1 MCSKMTKQEICGRL
15 RGSEHSVNTHS
26 MSGCRDLPTS
36 EQKPRSMD
44 THEPDIHSPD
54 KIPHGSRENA
64 CLVRTTCDSS
74 ATCFLQPRSVQKP
87 CVKSIPTT
95 DNSSASDPR
104 SPANTLCRC
113 WWGCAQPQTACRVPV
128 NTTTASCQTHHPR
141 NRHYSRRRLI
151 VAAVEKAQQ
160 FFPDHMNVSDG
171 KQVGISGRPTSDRA
185 AALSAGASA
194 AAHGAPARKIFDPH
208 PGRQIAACTPQAQRT
223 GRKAH
228 ASQHRVHN
236 LLFMTVAARNHED
249 QGSRQLMFLP
259 TACFSAR
266 LAAVCHSHTQS

>member
-1 MCSKMTKQEICGRL
+1 MALEKTPVWFAPLAIPALHVFSSRVL
-15 RGSEHSVNTHS
+15 F
-26 MSGCRDLPTS
+26 
-36 EQKPRSMD
+36 RSRVSNQY
-44 THEPDIHSPD
+44 PP
-54 KIPHGSRENA
+54 
-64 CLVRTTCDSS
+64 RTT
-74 ATCFLQPRSVQKP
+74 AVPP
-87 CVKSIPTT
+87 IPGAMPT
-95 DNSSASDPR
+95 R
-104 SPANTLCRC
+104 CRC
-113 WWGCAQPQTACRVPV
+113 WWGCAQKQTACRVPV
-128 NTTTASCQTHHPR
+128 NATTASCQTHHPR
-141 NRHYSRRRLI
+141 NRQCSRRRLI

-185 AALSAGASA
+185 AAVSAGASA
-194 AAHGAPARKIFDPH
+194 AAHEAPARKLFDPH

-236 LLFMTVAARNHED
+236 LLFMTVAAQNHED